1 MLERAFGKVYDK
13 FKFHFYQ
20 SIFEKVG
27 NRELSL
33 TTIETFCIEI
43 IYAMDHPTV
52 GEFASFIRI
61 SSPNAAYKINS
72 LVKKGYLRK
81 VQSENDKR
89 EYRLEVTEKYL
100 DYYNLSTSYMAV
112 VMNRIK
118 KRFDTEEL
126 ELLENILEVTA
137 QELMPEV
144 EYTTDVQHLKL

>member
-1 MLERAFGKVYDK
+1 MLERAFGRVYDK

-33 TTIETFCIEI
+33 TTIETFCIEM
-43 IYAMDHPTV
+43 IYAMDRPTV

-61 SSPNAAYKINS
+61 SAPNAAYKINS
-72 LVKKGYLRK
+72 LIKKGYLRK

-100 DYYNLSTSYMAV
+100 DYYNLSTSYMTV

-118 KRFDTEEL
+118 EHFGEEEL
-126 ELLENILEVTA
+126 KMLEHILEVTA
-137 QELMPEV
+137 EELMQEV
-144 EYTTDVQHLKL
+144 EYYVKKESE

>member
-100 DYYNLSTSYMAV
+100 DYYNLSTSYMTV
-112 VMNRIK
+112 VMDRVK
-118 KRFDTEEL
+118 EHFGKEEL
-126 ELLENILEVTA
+126 KMLEHILEVTA
-137 QELMPEV
+137 EELMPEV
-144 EYTTDVQHLKL
+144 EYYVKKESE